1 MFCLSIGSSLKNLLN
16 ENYELVV
23 PEQVIKELKS
33 LKGDRL
39 KKVSGKDKS
48 ATDLALQLLDVNKIK
63 KIKPVGKDV
72 DQAIINL
79 SKENSKNI
87 VCTLDREMRQTLGRV
102 ILIMYLSF
110 FLSSFS
116 GEQPSGG
123 FIDRIRGTIWKSTTR
138 AIACNSRKCFGSALS
153 VSS

>member
-1 MFCLSIGSSLKNLLN
+1 MKVILDTNFLIYCAKEKLDYTEELKKLLN

-39 KKVSGKDKS
+39 KKVSGKDKF

-79 SKENSKNI
+79 AKENSKNI
-87 VCTLDREMRQTLGRV
+87 VCTLDREMRHTLGRV
-102 ILIMYLSF
+102 ILIN
-110 FLSSFS
+110 
-116 GEQPSGG
+116 
-123 FIDRIRGTIWKSTTR
+123 RGKKLMLTK
-138 AIACNSRKCFGSALS
+138 
-153 VSS
+153 